1 MLMSRAG
8 SSARGRLRPL
18 AHRGSAASL
27 VTVALGASVLSG
39 CQANPAPPPMESTS
53 ISPTPSPSPTAAAP
67 TLPAE
72 ARGTS
77 QAAAKAFVR
86 HWIDVL
92 NYAGTSGDHD
102 ALRQVSD
109 SSCTACTAI
118 ADFIEKVNVSGGRI
132 DGKGWAARD
141 VKVVSLDPGKSA
153 TVDVLTRVHV
163 QHVRESA
170 NSEVQRFLGGR
181 RLKTF
186 WLTTSDANWVVSR
199 LDQPQ

>member
-1 MLMSRAG
+1 MLVSRAG
-8 SSARGRLRPL
+8 SSARGRRRPL
-18 AHRGSAASL
+18 ASRGSAALL
-27 VTVALGASVLSG
+27 VAVAFGAAVLSG
-39 CQANPAPPPMESTS
+39 CQDNPAPPPLESTS
-53 ISPTPSPSPTAAAP
+53 TSPTPSSSPTAAAP

-92 NYAGTSGDHD
+92 NYAGASGDHD
-102 ALRQVSD
+102 AIRQVSD
-109 SSCTACTAI
+109 GSCTACAAI
-118 ADFIEKVNVSGGRI
+118 ADFIEQVNVSGGRI
-132 DGKGWAARD
+132 DGKGWAVRD
-141 VKVVSLDPGKSA
+141 VKVVSLDPGESA

-163 QHVRESA
+163 QHVRETEE
-170 NSEVQRFLGGR
+170 SEVQRFLGGR

-186 WLTTSDANWVVSR
+186 WLTASDANWVVTR